1 MRRVPIKTVPASQA
15 TKMEEGQSHPGVA
28 FLNVASSYVPHTKVE
43 CYYTLPSGLKPSP
56 RDWIGIFKANVFPY
70 AFNCP
75 GHPSLA
81 MVQLGIVL
89 GTRLNTPKVV
99 EASSVRDYYT
109 FVWCTV
115 PDGGASARALLHCS
129 VQFQA
134 SYLPKP
140 GPQQYQFRYV
150 DRHGEVRGQSPPFQF
165 SEPQPMDEL
174 VTLEEASDDNGDTDM
189 LLVVPKATL
198 LETQLE
204 ESRQE
209 QGALLQESCRLKE
222 EVQELRSRIAELEE
236 VLSSLRDEHSKLAAQ
251 YKARDGKD
259 LGGGKCA
266 AFSHCEAHLRMDAS
280 LRGLR
285 WPAEVSKQKET
296 LSLQETMHLA
306 RIQQLEGDIQAMGEK
321 MLQRETEL
329 DRAKDT
335 VKSLL
340 REQEQIHH
348 QLKEENAEKE
358 QFQVKLQ
365 ASEEESRSLA
375 SDLQEAKT
383 LHVERLSQTL
393 VLQEDINKLQQK
405 LATAN
410 RRTAQM
416 ESLCEQLRSTQDVL
430 AASQQ
435 KVALLGEELASVA
448 SIRDHTISDLHKSRL
463 EAAEINIK
471 LADMTLKWK
480 EGKGQWWK
488 EKATLLQNVEA
499 EKDKILKLSAEV
511 LRLEKNL
518 QEERAQRQ
526 VLHSEL
532 AQERDS
538 SLVQVSENRR
548 ELRELRAALQV
559 AQKEKEQLQA
569 EKQELLVYVRRLEER
584 LEKVAD
590 EKWSES
596 VLVDEETVL
605 DTPGSLDSPLS
616 DSEDEC
622 PEDMRLPTQ
631 LGSYSLCDNR
641 ATSTTPPCARGPAQA
656 VVISQPAPIANQI
669 KQPAEDSSSDSEA
682 EDEKAVLMAAAQSG
696 GEETSLLLPELSSGF
711 YEVASGLTGRQMSEP
726 GASGMGASPL
736 DLPSPAFWKECP
748 VCHERFPLES
758 DKEAMDTHVDGHFFF
773 STHDPFAFE

>member
-1 MRRVPIKTVPASQA
+1 MSRCLVGGVSMPMELVQIPALQGVVLDDPWGPLQLYNFVA
-15 TKMEEGQSHPGVA
+15 CLPPLTTLVCLTAAEMEEVQSQPGVA
-28 FLNVASSYVPHTKVE
+28 FLNVTSSYVPHTKVE
-43 CYYTLPSGLKPSP
+43 CHYSLPPGMKPSA
-56 RDWIGIFKANVFPY
+56 RDWIGIFK
-70 AFNCP
+70 
-75 GHPSLA
+75 
-81 MVQLGIVL
+81 
-89 GTRLNTPKVV
+89 V
-99 EASSVRDYYT
+99 ESSSVRDYYT

-115 PDGGASARALLHCS
+115 PDGGASAGALLHCN

-150 DRHGEVRGQSPPFQF
+150 DRRGEVRGQSSPFQF
-165 SEPQPMDEL
+165 SEPRPMDEL
-174 VTLEEASDDNGDTDM
+174 VTLEEASDDGGGTDM
-189 LLVVPKATL
+189 LLVVPKAAL

-209 QGALLQESCRLKE
+209 QGALLQESCRLKD
-222 EVQELRSRIAELEE
+222 EVQELRSRVAELEA
-236 VLSSLRDEHSKLAAQ
+236 VLGTLRDEHTKLAAQ
-251 YKARDGKD
+251 YKE
-259 LGGGKCA
+259 LSNS
-266 AFSHCEAHLRMDAS
+266 F
-280 LRGLR
+280 
-285 WPAEVSKQKET
+285 AEVSEQRDT
-296 LSLQETMHLA
+296 LSLQEAEHVA
-306 RIQQLEGDIQAMGEK
+306 RIRELEGDIQAMGEK

-329 DRAKDT
+329 DRMKDT

-340 REQEQIHH
+340 REQEQIHN

-358 QFQVKLQ
+358 QYQVKLQ

-383 LHVERLSQTL
+383 LHGEKVSQTL
-393 VLQEDINKLQQK
+393 GLQEDISKLQQK
-405 LATAN
+405 LTAAN
-410 RRTAQM
+410 RRTVQM

-448 SIRDHTISDLHKSRL
+448 SIRDRTISDLHKSRL

-488 EKATLLQNVEA
+488 EKATLLQSMEA

-511 LRLEKNL
+511 LRLEKSL

-526 VLHSEL
+526 VLRLEL

-538 SLVQVSENRR
+538 SLVQVSESRR

-569 EKQELLVYVRRLEER
+569 EKQELLVYIRRLEER

-596 VLVDEETVL
+596 ILCDEEEAAPE
-605 DTPGSLDSPLS
+605 TPGSLDSPLS

-622 PEDMRLPTQ
+622 PEDMRLPAQ

-641 ATSTTPPCARGPAQA
+641 AATTTPPCARGPAHT

-669 KQPAEDSSSDSEA
+669 KQPPEDSSSDSEA

-696 GEETSLLLPELSSGF
+696 GEETNLLLPELGSGF

-726 GASGMGASPL
+726 GACGMGVSPL
-736 DLPSPAFWKECP
+736 DLPSPAHWKECP
-748 VCHERFPLES
+748 ICHERFPPES
-758 DKEAMDTHVDGHFFF
+758 DKETLDTHVDGHFFF
-773 STHDPFAFE
+773 STHDPFTFE

>member
-1 MRRVPIKTVPASQA
+1 
-15 TKMEEGQSHPGVA
+15 MEEVQSQPGVA
-28 FLNVASSYVPHTKVE
+28 FLNVTSSYVPHTKVE
-43 CYYTLPSGLKPSP
+43 CHYSLPPGMKPSA
-56 RDWIGIFKANVFPY
+56 RDWIGIFK
-70 AFNCP
+70 
-75 GHPSLA
+75 
-81 MVQLGIVL
+81 
-89 GTRLNTPKVV
+89 V
-99 EASSVRDYYT
+99 ESSSVRDYYT

-115 PDGGASARALLHCS
+115 PDGGASAGALLHCN

-150 DRHGEVRGQSPPFQF
+150 DRRGEVRGQSSPFQF
-165 SEPQPMDEL
+165 SEPRPMDEL
-174 VTLEEASDDNGDTDM
+174 VTLEEASDDGGGTDM
-189 LLVVPKATL
+189 LLVVPKAAL

-209 QGALLQESCRLKE
+209 QGALLQESCRLKD
-222 EVQELRSRIAELEE
+222 EVQELRSRVAELEA
-236 VLSSLRDEHSKLAAQ
+236 VLGTLRDEHTKLAAQ
-251 YKARDGKD
+251 YKE
-259 LGGGKCA
+259 LSNS
-266 AFSHCEAHLRMDAS
+266 F
-280 LRGLR
+280 
-285 WPAEVSKQKET
+285 AEVSEQRDT
-296 LSLQETMHLA
+296 LSLQEAEHVA
-306 RIQQLEGDIQAMGEK
+306 RIRELEGDIQAMGEK

-329 DRAKDT
+329 DRMKDT

-340 REQEQIHH
+340 REQEQIHN

-358 QFQVKLQ
+358 QYQVKLQ

-383 LHVERLSQTL
+383 LHGEKVSQTL
-393 VLQEDINKLQQK
+393 GLQEDISKLQQK
-405 LATAN
+405 LTAAN
-410 RRTAQM
+410 RRTVQM
-416 ESLCEQLRSTQDVL
+416 ESLCEQLRSTQDIL

-448 SIRDHTISDLHKSRL
+448 SIRDRTISDLHKSRL

-488 EKATLLQNVEA
+488 EKATLLQSMEA

-511 LRLEKNL
+511 LRLEKSL

-526 VLHSEL
+526 VLRLEL

-538 SLVQVSENRR
+538 SLVQVSESRR

-569 EKQELLVYVRRLEER
+569 EKQELLVYIRRLEER

-596 VLVDEETVL
+596 ILCDEEEAAPE
-605 DTPGSLDSPLS
+605 TPGSLDSPLS

-622 PEDMRLPTQ
+622 PEDMRLPAQ

-641 ATSTTPPCARGPAQA
+641 AATTTPPCARGPAHT

-669 KQPAEDSSSDSEA
+669 KQPPEDSSSDSEA

-696 GEETSLLLPELSSGF
+696 GEETNLLLPELGSGF
-711 YEVASGLTGRQMSEP
+711 YEVARGLTGRQMSEP
-726 GASGMGASPL
+726 GACGMGVSPL
-736 DLPSPAFWKECP
+736 DLPSPAHWKECP
-748 VCHERFPLES
+748 ICHERFPPES
-758 DKEAMDTHVDGHFFF
+758 DKETLDTHVDGHFFF
-773 STHDPFAFE
+773 STHDPFTFE

>member
-1 MRRVPIKTVPASQA
+1 
-15 TKMEEGQSHPGVA
+15 MEEVQSQPGVA
-28 FLNVASSYVPHTKVE
+28 FLNVTSSYVPHTKVE
-43 CYYTLPSGLKPSP
+43 CHYSLPPGMKPSA
-56 RDWIGIFKANVFPY
+56 RDWIGIFK
-70 AFNCP
+70 
-75 GHPSLA
+75 
-81 MVQLGIVL
+81 
-89 GTRLNTPKVV
+89 V
-99 EASSVRDYYT
+99 ESSSVRDYYT

-115 PDGGASARALLHCS
+115 PDGGTSAGALLHCN

-150 DRHGEVRGQSPPFQF
+150 DRRGEVRGQSSPFQF
-165 SEPQPMDEL
+165 SEPRPMDEL
-174 VTLEEASDDNGDTDM
+174 VTLEEASDDGGGTDM
-189 LLVVPKATL
+189 LLVVPKAAL

-209 QGALLQESCRLKE
+209 QGALLQESCRLKD
-222 EVQELRSRIAELEE
+222 EVQELRSRVAELEA
-236 VLSSLRDEHSKLAAQ
+236 VLGTLRDEHTKLAAQ
-251 YKARDGKD
+251 YKE
-259 LGGGKCA
+259 LSNS
-266 AFSHCEAHLRMDAS
+266 F
-280 LRGLR
+280 
-285 WPAEVSKQKET
+285 AEVSEQRDT
-296 LSLQETMHLA
+296 LSLQEAEHVA
-306 RIQQLEGDIQAMGEK
+306 RIRELEGDIQAMGEK

-329 DRAKDT
+329 DRMKDT

-340 REQEQIHH
+340 REQEQIHN

-358 QFQVKLQ
+358 QYQVKLQ

-383 LHVERLSQTL
+383 LHGEKVSQTL
-393 VLQEDINKLQQK
+393 GLQEDISKLQQK
-405 LATAN
+405 LTAAN
-410 RRTAQM
+410 RRTVQM
-416 ESLCEQLRSTQDVL
+416 ESLCEQLRSTQDIL

-448 SIRDHTISDLHKSRL
+448 SIRDRTISDLHKSRL

-488 EKATLLQNVEA
+488 EKATLLQSMEA

-511 LRLEKNL
+511 LRLEKSL

-526 VLHSEL
+526 VLRLEL

-538 SLVQVSENRR
+538 SLVQVSESRR

-569 EKQELLVYVRRLEER
+569 EKQELLVYIRRLEER

-596 VLVDEETVL
+596 ILCDEEEAAPE
-605 DTPGSLDSPLS
+605 TPGSLDSPLS

-622 PEDMRLPTQ
+622 PEDMRLPAQ

-641 ATSTTPPCARGPAQA
+641 AATTTPPCARGPAHT

-669 KQPAEDSSSDSEA
+669 KQPPEDSSSDSEA

-696 GEETSLLLPELSSGF
+696 GEETNLLLPELGSGF
-711 YEVASGLTGRQMSEP
+711 YEVAR
-726 GASGMGASPL
+726 
-736 DLPSPAFWKECP
+736 
-748 VCHERFPLES
+748 
-758 DKEAMDTHVDGHFFF
+758 
-773 STHDPFAFE
+773 

>member
-1 MRRVPIKTVPASQA
+1 
-15 TKMEEGQSHPGVA
+15 MEEVQSQPGVA
-28 FLNVASSYVPHTKVE
+28 FLNVTSSYVPHTKVE
-43 CYYTLPSGLKPSP
+43 CHYSLPPGMKPSA
-56 RDWIGIFKANVFPY
+56 RDWIGIFK
-70 AFNCP
+70 
-75 GHPSLA
+75 
-81 MVQLGIVL
+81 
-89 GTRLNTPKVV
+89 V
-99 EASSVRDYYT
+99 ESSSVRDYYT

-115 PDGGASARALLHCS
+115 PDGGASAGALLHCN

-150 DRHGEVRGQSPPFQF
+150 DRRGEVRGQSSPFQF
-165 SEPQPMDEL
+165 SEPRPMDEL
-174 VTLEEASDDNGDTDM
+174 VTLEEASDDGGGTDM
-189 LLVVPKATL
+189 LLVVPKAAL

-209 QGALLQESCRLKE
+209 QGALLQESCRLKD
-222 EVQELRSRIAELEE
+222 EVQELRSRVAELEA
-236 VLSSLRDEHSKLAAQ
+236 VLGTLRDEHTKLAAQ
-251 YKARDGKD
+251 YKE
-259 LGGGKCA
+259 LSNS
-266 AFSHCEAHLRMDAS
+266 F
-280 LRGLR
+280 
-285 WPAEVSKQKET
+285 AEVSEQRDT
-296 LSLQETMHLA
+296 LSLQEAEHVA
-306 RIQQLEGDIQAMGEK
+306 RIRELEGDIQAMGEK

-329 DRAKDT
+329 DRMKDT

-340 REQEQIHH
+340 REQEQIHN

-358 QFQVKLQ
+358 QYQVKLQ

-383 LHVERLSQTL
+383 LHGEKVSQTL
-393 VLQEDINKLQQK
+393 GLQEDISKLQQK
-405 LATAN
+405 LTAAN
-410 RRTAQM
+410 RRTVQM

-448 SIRDHTISDLHKSRL
+448 SIRDRTISDLHKSRL

-488 EKATLLQNVEA
+488 EKATLLQSMEA

-511 LRLEKNL
+511 LRLEKSL

-526 VLHSEL
+526 VLRLEL

-538 SLVQVSENRR
+538 SLVQVSESRR

-569 EKQELLVYVRRLEER
+569 EKQELLVYIRRLEER

-596 VLVDEETVL
+596 ILCDEEEAAPE
-605 DTPGSLDSPLS
+605 TPGSLDSPLS

-622 PEDMRLPTQ
+622 PEDMRLPAQ

-641 ATSTTPPCARGPAQA
+641 AATTTPPCARGPAHT

-669 KQPAEDSSSDSEA
+669 KQPPEDSSSDSEA

-696 GEETSLLLPELSSGF
+696 GEETNLLLPELGSGF

-726 GASGMGASPL
+726 GACGMGVSPL
-736 DLPSPAFWKECP
+736 DLPSPAHWKECP
-748 VCHERFPLES
+748 ICHERFPPES
-758 DKEAMDTHVDGHFFF
+758 DKETLDTHVDGHFFF
-773 STHDPFAFE
+773 STHDPFTFE

>member
-1 MRRVPIKTVPASQA
+1 CLCYSYPA
-15 TKMEEGQSHPGVA
+15 TEMEELQANLGVT
-28 FLNVASSYVPHTKVE
+28 FLNVAPSYVPHTKVE
-43 CYYTLPSGLKPSP
+43 CHYNLPSGMKPSA
-56 RDWIGIFKANVFPY
+56 RDWIGIFKA
-70 AFNCP
+70 
-75 GHPSLA
+75 
-81 MVQLGIVL
+81 
-89 GTRLNTPKVV
+89 

-115 PDGGASARALLHCS
+115 PDGGTSAGALLHCS

-140 GPQQYQFRYV
+140 GPQHYQFRYV
-150 DRHGEVRGQSPPFQF
+150 DRRGEVCGQSSSFQF
-165 SEPQPMDEL
+165 NEPRPMDEL
-174 VTLEEASDDNGDTDM
+174 
-189 LLVVPKATL
+189 
-198 LETQLE
+198 TQLE

-209 QGALLQESCRLKE
+209 QGALLQESCRLKD
-222 EVQELRSRIAELEE
+222 EVQELQSRVAELEAA
-236 VLSSLRDEHSKLAAQ
+236 LGSLRDEHTKLAAQ
-251 YKARDGKD
+251 YKARKK
-259 LGGGKCA
+259 GGWEL
-266 AFSHCEAHLRMDAS
+266 SDS
-280 LRGLR
+280 Y
-285 WPAEVSKQKET
+285 AEVSKEKET
-296 LSLQETMHLA
+296 LSLQEADHLA
-306 RIQQLEGDIQAMGEK
+306 RIRELEGDIQAMGEK

-329 DRAKDT
+329 DRVKDT

-340 REQEQIHH
+340 REHEQIHN

-358 QFQVKLQ
+358 QYQVKLQ

-383 LHVERLSQTL
+383 LHGE
-393 VLQEDINKLQQK
+393 K
-405 LATAN
+405 
-410 RRTAQM
+410 AQM
-416 ESLCEQLRSTQDVL
+416 ESLCEQLRSTQDIL

-448 SIRDHTISDLHKSRL
+448 SIRDRTISDLHKSRL
-463 EAAEINIK
+463 EAAETNIK

-488 EKATLLQNVEA
+488 EKATLLQNMEA

-518 QEERAQRQ
+518 QEERSQRQ
-526 VLHSEL
+526 VLRVEL
-532 AQERDS
+532 AQERDT
-538 SLVQVSENRR
+538 SLVQVSESRR

-596 VLVDEETVL
+596 VLVDEEETAL
-605 DTPGSLDSPLS
+605 EAAGPLDSPLS

-622 PEDMRLPTQ
+622 PEDMRLPAQ

-641 ATSTTPPCARGPAQA
+641 AATTTPPCARGLTHT
-656 VVISQPAPIANQI
+656 VVISQPAPIASQI
-669 KQPAEDSSSDSEA
+669 KQPSEDSSSDSEA

-696 GEETSLLLPELSSGF
+696 GEETNLLLPELGSGF
-711 YEVASGLTGRQMSEP
+711 YEVASTSEKEQQI
-726 GASGMGASPL
+726 A
-736 DLPSPAFWKECP
+736 SPAFQ
-748 VCHERFPLES
+748 L
-758 DKEAMDTHVDGHFFF
+758 
-773 STHDPFAFE
+773 

>member
-1 MRRVPIKTVPASQA
+1 MAQA
-15 TKMEEGQSHPGVA
+15 AEMEETQSSPGVT

-43 CYYTLPSGLKPSP
+43 CYYNLPAGMKPSA
-56 RDWIGIFKANVFPY
+56 RDWIGIFKA
-70 AFNCP
+70 
-75 GHPSLA
+75 
-81 MVQLGIVL
+81 
-89 GTRLNTPKVV
+89 

-115 PDGGASARALLHCS
+115 PDGGTSAGALLHCS

-150 DRHGEVRGQSPPFQF
+150 DRRGDVRGQSSSFQF
-165 SEPQPMDEL
+165 SEPRPMDEL
-174 VTLEEASDDNGDTDM
+174 VTLEEASDDGGGTDM
-189 LLVVPKATL
+189 LVVVPKATL

-209 QGALLQESCRLKE
+209 QGALMRESCRLKD
-222 EVQELRSRIAELEE
+222 EVQELRSRVAELEAA
-236 VLSSLRDEHSKLAAQ
+236 LGSLRDEHTKLAAQ
-251 YKARDGKD
+251 YKARKKAETRELLELSD
-259 LGGGKCA
+259 
-266 AFSHCEAHLRMDAS
+266 SY
-280 LRGLR
+280 
-285 WPAEVSKQKET
+285 AEVSKQRET
-296 LSLQETMHLA
+296 LSLQDAEHLA
-306 RIQQLEGDIQAMGEK
+306 RIRELEGDIQAMGEK

-329 DRAKDT
+329 DRVKDT
-335 VKSLL
+335 VRSLL
-340 REQEQIHH
+340 REQEQIHN

-358 QFQVKLQ
+358 QYQVRVDWVKLQ
-365 ASEEESRSLA
+365 ASVEESRSLA
-375 SDLQEAKT
+375 SDLMEAKT
-383 LHVERLSQTL
+383 LHGEKLSQTL

-405 LATAN
+405 LAAAN

-416 ESLCEQLRSTQDVL
+416 EALCEQLRSTQDNL

-448 SIRDHTISDLHKSRL
+448 CIRDCTISDLHKSRL
-463 EAAEINIK
+463 EAAEVNIK

-488 EKATLLQNVEA
+488 EKATLLQGMEV

-511 LRLEKNL
+511 LRLEKSL

-526 VLHSEL
+526 VLRVEL

-538 SLVQVSENRR
+538 SLVQVSESRR

-569 EKQELLVYVRRLEER
+569 EKQASGGIRGPKGTAAREPEFGKDRRPMELLVYIRRLEER

-596 VLVDEETVL
+596 VLGDEEETVL
-605 DTPGSLDSPLS
+605 DAPGTLDSPLS

-641 ATSTTPPCARGPAQA
+641 AVTTTPPCARGPAHT
-656 VVISQPAPIANQI
+656 VVISQPAPIASQI
-669 KQPAEDSSSDSEA
+669 KQPSEESSSDS
-682 EDEKAVLMAAAQSG
+682 KAVLMAAAQCG
-696 GEETSLLLPELSSGF
+696 GEETNLLLPELGSGF

-726 GASGMGASPL
+726 GSCGMGASPL
-736 DLPSPAFWKECP
+736 DLPSPTLWKECP
-748 VCHERFPLES
+748 ICHERFPPES
-758 DKEAMDTHVDGHFFF
+758 DKETMDTHVDGHFFF
-773 STHDPFAFE
+773 STHDPFVFE

>member
-1 MRRVPIKTVPASQA
+1 
-15 TKMEEGQSHPGVA
+15 MEEVQSQPGVA
-28 FLNVASSYVPHTKVE
+28 FLNVTSSYVPHTKVE
-43 CYYTLPSGLKPSP
+43 CHYSLPPGMKPSA
-56 RDWIGIFKANVFPY
+56 RDWIGIFK
-70 AFNCP
+70 
-75 GHPSLA
+75 
-81 MVQLGIVL
+81 
-89 GTRLNTPKVV
+89 V
-99 EASSVRDYYT
+99 ESSSVRDYYT

-115 PDGGASARALLHCS
+115 PDGGASAGALLHCN

-150 DRHGEVRGQSPPFQF
+150 DRRGEVRGQSSPFQF
-165 SEPQPMDEL
+165 SEPRPMDEL
-174 VTLEEASDDNGDTDM
+174 VTLEEASDDGGGTDM
-189 LLVVPKATL
+189 LLVVPKAAL

-209 QGALLQESCRLKE
+209 QGALLQESCRLKD
-222 EVQELRSRIAELEE
+222 EVQELRSRVAELEA
-236 VLSSLRDEHSKLAAQ
+236 VLGTLRDEHTKLAAQ
-251 YKARDGKD
+251 YKE
-259 LGGGKCA
+259 LSNS
-266 AFSHCEAHLRMDAS
+266 F
-280 LRGLR
+280 
-285 WPAEVSKQKET
+285 AEVSEQRDT
-296 LSLQETMHLA
+296 LSLQEAEHVA
-306 RIQQLEGDIQAMGEK
+306 RIRELEGDIQAMGEK

-329 DRAKDT
+329 DRMKDT

-340 REQEQIHH
+340 REQEQIHN

-358 QFQVKLQ
+358 QYQVKLQ

-383 LHVERLSQTL
+383 LHGEKVSQTL
-393 VLQEDINKLQQK
+393 GLQEDISKLQQK
-405 LATAN
+405 LTAAN
-410 RRTAQM
+410 RRTVQM

-448 SIRDHTISDLHKSRL
+448 SIRDRTISDLHKSRL

-488 EKATLLQNVEA
+488 EKATLLQSMEA

-511 LRLEKNL
+511 LRLEKSL

-526 VLHSEL
+526 VLRLEL

-538 SLVQVSENRR
+538 SLVQVSESRR

-569 EKQELLVYVRRLEER
+569 EKQELLVYIRRLEER

-596 VLVDEETVL
+596 ILCDEEEAAPE
-605 DTPGSLDSPLS
+605 TPGSLDSPLS

-622 PEDMRLPTQ
+622 PEDMRLPAQ

-641 ATSTTPPCARGPAQA
+641 AATTTPPCARGPAHT

-669 KQPAEDSSSDSEA
+669 KQPPEDSSSDSEA

-696 GEETSLLLPELSSGF
+696 GEETNLLLPELGSGF
-711 YEVASGLTGRQMSEP
+711 YEVAR
-726 GASGMGASPL
+726 
-736 DLPSPAFWKECP
+736 
-748 VCHERFPLES
+748 
-758 DKEAMDTHVDGHFFF
+758 
-773 STHDPFAFE
+773 

>member
-1 MRRVPIKTVPASQA
+1 
-15 TKMEEGQSHPGVA
+15 MEEVQSQPGVA
-28 FLNVASSYVPHTKVE
+28 FLNVTSSYVPHTKVE
-43 CYYTLPSGLKPSP
+43 CHYSLPPGMKPSA
-56 RDWIGIFKANVFPY
+56 RDWIGIFK
-70 AFNCP
+70 
-75 GHPSLA
+75 
-81 MVQLGIVL
+81 
-89 GTRLNTPKVV
+89 V
-99 EASSVRDYYT
+99 ESSSVRDYYT

-115 PDGGASARALLHCS
+115 PDGGASAGSLLHCN

-150 DRHGEVRGQSPPFQF
+150 DRRGEVRGQSSPFQF
-165 SEPQPMDEL
+165 SEPRPMDEL
-174 VTLEEASDDNGDTDM
+174 VTLEEASDDGGGTDM
-189 LLVVPKATL
+189 LLVVPKAAL

-209 QGALLQESCRLKE
+209 QGALLQESCRLKD
-222 EVQELRSRIAELEE
+222 EVQELRSRVAELEA
-236 VLSSLRDEHSKLAAQ
+236 VLGTLRDEHTKLAAQ
-251 YKARDGKD
+251 YKE
-259 LGGGKCA
+259 LSNS
-266 AFSHCEAHLRMDAS
+266 F
-280 LRGLR
+280 
-285 WPAEVSKQKET
+285 AEVSEQRDT
-296 LSLQETMHLA
+296 LSLQEAEHVA
-306 RIQQLEGDIQAMGEK
+306 RIRELEGDIQAMGEK

-329 DRAKDT
+329 DRMKDT

-340 REQEQIHH
+340 REQEQIHN

-358 QFQVKLQ
+358 QYQVKLQ

-383 LHVERLSQTL
+383 LHGEKVSQTL
-393 VLQEDINKLQQK
+393 GLQEDISKLQQK
-405 LATAN
+405 LTAAN
-410 RRTAQM
+410 RRTVQM

-448 SIRDHTISDLHKSRL
+448 SIRDRTISDLHKSRL

-488 EKATLLQNVEA
+488 EKATLLQSMEA

-511 LRLEKNL
+511 LRLEKSL

-526 VLHSEL
+526 VLRLEL

-538 SLVQVSENRR
+538 SLVQVSESRR

-569 EKQELLVYVRRLEER
+569 EKQELLVYIRRLEER

-596 VLVDEETVL
+596 ILCDEEEAAPE
-605 DTPGSLDSPLS
+605 TPGSLDSPLS

-622 PEDMRLPTQ
+622 PEDMRLPAQ

-641 ATSTTPPCARGPAQA
+641 AATTTPPCARGPAHG

-669 KQPAEDSSSDSEA
+669 KQPPEDSSSDSEA

-696 GEETSLLLPELSSGF
+696 GEETNLLLPELGSGF
-711 YEVASGLTGRQMSEP
+711 YEVAR
-726 GASGMGASPL
+726 
-736 DLPSPAFWKECP
+736 
-748 VCHERFPLES
+748 
-758 DKEAMDTHVDGHFFF
+758 
-773 STHDPFAFE
+773 